1 MQLSA
6 TSIKVMLIDD
16 HQTLLWGLERLIEG
30 ERPRMEVVA
39 AATDGE
45 TALAKAQ
52 YLAPDVILLD
62 LDLDGK
68 SGLDLVPQL
77 NAVST
82 ARILILTAQRE
93 QAILDRAMLAGAR
106 GIVRKDADARQVLEA
121 IAKVHAGELWLDQ
134 GSLGRLF
141 SELVV
146 PQARGLRR
154 DLEEDRKASLTNRE
168 RKIISVMLS
177 ENAASS
183 AVLAGRLYIAEHTL
197 RNHLTSIY
205 HKLGVA
211 NRLELYIYA
220 TKHQMNS

>member
-106 GIVRKDADARQVLEA
+106 GIVRKDANARQVLEA

-177 ENAASS
+177 ENAASN